1 MRGVIVEG
9 EVYNASGEPERV
21 LVFLELEPGDNGD
34 ALLHARRSY
43 GERASILTLEL
54 DAVETALA
62 ALKRELD
69 RRAPE
74 PLPGQTELDVEGEA

>member
-9 EVYNASGEPERV
+9 EVMNATGEPERV
-21 LVFLELEPGDNGD
+21 LVFLELEDTASEYG
-34 ALLHARRSY
+34 LVLHARRSY

-62 ALKRELD
+62 ALKREAA
-69 RRAPE
+69 RVPE
-74 PLPGQTELDVEGEA
+74 VTLEVDDDAEGEP